1 MSLTFLCP
9 VPVCTFVA
17 KSAQDR
23 FVHLTTK
30 KKLGFAKGH
39 GYEKIVAKQMLIQFK
54 ATKKKLQ
61 LINSSN
67 QSVSEILLNKRRGMK
82 QHICRAFLTL

>member
-1 MSLTFLCP
+1 MSLSFLCP

-23 FVHLTTK
+23 FVHLTTN
-30 KKLGFAKGH
+30 KKLGGAKGH
-39 GYEKIVAKQMLIQFK
+39 GYEEITARKMLIQFI
-54 ATKKKLQ
+54 AMKKKLQ

-67 QSVSEILLNKRRGMK
+67 QSVSEILLDKRRGMK
-82 QHICRAFLTL
+82 KHI